1 MHIRYK
7 QHLLTVNSFLP
18 PCSSQVISRLLTQTT
33 PRVIGSDRVFG
44 TSVGRNVV
52 HLGRHLEM
60 FLESS
65 SVLRDPEVFGSWKS
79 PEGTLVFK
87 TRKNLEVL
95 EYLTSGAYYLLTYNM
110 MT

>member
-44 TSVGRNVV
+44 TSVGRHVL

-65 SVLRDPEVFGSWKS
+65 IVLRDPEVFGSQKS